1 MNKKLGI
8 QLMVYGVLL
17 AGLAYLVHH
26 LAPTI
31 ARPTLITGVAGGA
44 LCVVWGIRS
53 ILGHGSKAMSM
64 LTIAPVSYVLIS
76 QAVMNWGGGTEGVP
90 GRRMAGLVIVLL
102 GVSSIGMLMRIAY
115 AGTTFDGQP
124 TNPQTPGK
132 PDTQANVTR
141 RLRKLSIP
149 PPAQQGKA
157 SSP

>member
-64 LTIAPVSYVLIS
+64 LTIAPISYVLIS
-76 QAVMNWGGGTEGVP
+76 QAVMNWGGGTEEVP
-90 GRRMAGLVIVLL
+90 GRRATWLVIVVL
-102 GVSSIGMLMRIAY
+102 GVSSVGMLMRITY
-115 AGTTFDGQP
+115 AGARFDGQAAKP
-124 TNPQTPGK
+124 ANPELAKPQTPGK
-132 PDTQANVTR
+132 PGAKPNAIQR
-141 RLRKLSIP
+141 P
-149 PPAQQGKA
+149 
-157 SSP
+157 